1 MRSLLFGVGCLLS
14 CALAAQEHAE
24 LGSLCESGSDAALAS
39 AGLLPVWGRDRLLY
53 LHNKQQLE
61 GRLIIDVRPAASY
74 DQGRI
79 PDSINLP
86 LHTLPTKSFLKQ
98 QKILLVGDGHHFMAL
113 EQMATRL
120 KKELAADALIL
131 DGSLH
136 LWQQAYG
143 GVDGVVPQAQEE
155 LEVADFFAERDWG
168 AWLLLDASQQGV
180 APRMKGRGGQL
191 LRLASSLTS
200 ERMSSIKTQFS
211 RFHDNYPLGRLL
223 LIQDPAGDQGTAALL
238 QQALPQLPIL
248 SVRGGSDAVRHYLA
262 DHELTLASVAEQE
275 QPKYCR
281 PLK

>member
-1 MRSLLFGVGCLLS
+1 MRKLLFWLCCVMP
-14 CALAAQEHAE
+14 CALAAQGNAE
-24 LGSLCESGSDAALAS
+24 LGNLCEPGSDTELAS

-74 DQGRI
+74 DLGRI
-79 PDSINLP
+79 PGSINLP

-98 QKILLVGDGHHFMAL
+98 QPILLVGDGRHFMAL

-120 KKELAADALIL
+120 KKELAAVTLIL

-136 LWQQAYG
+136 LWQQVYG
-143 GVDGVVPQAQEE
+143 GVDGVVPQEQGE

-180 APRMKGRGGQL
+180 APGMKGRGGQL

-200 ERMSSIKTQFS
+200 ERMSSIKTQIS

-223 LIQDPAGDQGTAALL
+223 LIQDPAGDQSMTTLL
-238 QQALPQLPIL
+238 QQALPHVPIL
-248 SVRGGSDAVRHYLA
+248 SVRGGSDAVRRYLA

-275 QPKYCR
+275 QPQYCR